1 MALARFCRMITRVD
15 EMTPEMKDHFLDV
28 GAGQIVPEV
37 EYHFLPFVRS
47 GLMASE
53 IEYHFLPFVRAGQ
66 MVPETEDYFS
76 SLCEVW
82 SDGF

>member
-1 MALARFCRMITRVD
+1 MALARFCRMITRVG
-15 EMTPEMKDHFLDV
+15 EMTPEMNDHFLDV

-53 IEYHFLPFVRAGQ
+53 IKYHFRPFMRSCQ
-66 MVPETEDYFS
+66 MTPETEDYCS
-76 SLCEVW
+76 SLCDGW
-82 SDGF
+82 SAGS